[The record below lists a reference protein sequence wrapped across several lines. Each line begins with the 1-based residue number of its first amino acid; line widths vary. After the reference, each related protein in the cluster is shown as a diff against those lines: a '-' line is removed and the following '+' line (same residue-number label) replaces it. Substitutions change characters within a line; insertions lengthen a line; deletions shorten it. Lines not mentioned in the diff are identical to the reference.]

1 MRRVSSF
8 FVTASL
14 FALTG
19 CPSEPLGRSSYAV
32 TACTDDGR
40 CVEGESCVE
49 DRCLEA
55 CAADAEC
62 PAGAVCVDGG
72 CWAGRGGACT
82 TDSECGSGSL
92 CAASTCAVLP
102 GSLTCTDHAECP
114 AGSLC
119 DAGECRV
126 GCGMVGAL
134 CGAGQVCTDG
144 ICIDEA
150 SPCGAEGA
158 FCAAGQVCVEGVCT
172 TGECGAEICGN
183 GIDEDCDG
191 VVDDGCEEPACT
203 ADAECPE
210 GQACVA
216 GACTGASPCGAER
229 VLCAAGQVCVEG
241 VCTTGEC
248 GAEICGNGTDE
259 DCDGVV
265 DDGCEEPA
273 CTADAECDDGN
284 ACTEDRCEAGM
295 CVTGGGVEICGN
307 DEDDDCDGLVDDG
320 CGSACRTSTECAS
333 GQVCVEGRCTSGDS
347 SCVAEICGN
356 GIDEDCDG
364 VVDDG
369 CGGAGCMAD
378 ADCGMGQVCVMGAC
392 RVG

>member
-203 ADAECPE
+203 ADAEC
-210 GQACVA
+210 
-216 GACTGASPCGAER
+216 
-229 VLCAAGQVCVEG
+229 
-241 VCTTGEC
+241 
-248 GAEICGNGTDE
+248 
-259 DCDGVV
+259 
-265 DDGCEEPA
+265 
-273 CTADAECDDGN
+273 DDGN

-333 GQVCVEGRCTSGDS
+333 GQVCVEGRCTSGDP